1 MKFKDFLGQDLN
13 QELNEDVLSSLQ
25 RVVDALIHAGNV
37 AQAAHWNLRSSAFVA
52 IHPWF
57 AETYNA
63 LFSTADD
70 VAEQIKIANIDLMV
84 NVNRGRTKPST
95 DEQELFLMV
104 KDSLQS
110 VKEALDTAAADT
122 SLSRS
127 LQGLIDDWTASIT
140 KMIWFIEASTK

>member
-1 MKFKDFLGQDLN
+1 MKFKDFLGQDLG
-13 QELNEDVLSSLQ
+13 QDLNEDVLSSLQ
-25 RVVDALIHAGNV
+25 RVVDALVHAGNV

-57 AETYNA
+57 AETYNT

-70 VAEQIKIANIDLMV
+70 VAEQIKIANIDLPV
-84 NVNRGRTKPST
+84 NVNRGGTKTST

-110 VKEALDTAAADT
+110 VKEALDTAASDT
-122 SLSRS
+122 SLTRS
-127 LQGLIDDWTASIT
+127 LQSLIDNWTTSIT
-140 KMIWFIEASTK
+140 KMIWFISASTK

>member
-1 MKFKDFLGQDLN
+1 MKFKDFLG

-63 LFSTADD
+63 LFKAADD

-84 NVNRGRTKPST
+84 NVNRGETKSSD

-104 KDSLQS
+104 KDSLLR
-110 VKEALDTAAADT
+110 VKEALDAAASDT
-122 SLSRS
+122 SLNRS
-127 LQGLIDDWTASIT
+127 LQGLIDTWTTDIT
-140 KMIWFIEASTK
+140 KMIWFVSASTK

>member
-1 MKFKDFLGQDLN
+1 MKFKEFLGQDLD

-37 AQAAHWNLRSSAFVA
+37 AQAAHWNLRSSAFVT

-84 NVNRGRTKPST
+84 NVNRAGTKTST

-104 KDSLQS
+104 KNSLQS
-110 VKEALDTAAADT
+110 VKEALDAAATDT
-122 SLSRS
+122 SLDRS
-127 LQGLIDDWTASIT
+127 LHGLIDDWTASIT
-140 KMIWFIEASTK
+140 KMIWFIEASAK